1 MGEAGKG
8 MLAMIG
14 AATIWGLSPL
24 YYKQLA
30 HVPPL
35 EVLSHRTLW
44 SFVIFFV
51 LLAGQ
56 GRLREFAHSLKDRRA
71 VFQTALAGGMIA
83 LNWFVFIL
91 SVQTGHTVEASLGY
105 YIFPLV
111 AVALGALVLGERLS
125 VAQWLAVALAALAV
139 VVLTLGLGVT
149 PWIALI
155 LSVTFGI
162 YGLIKKRMAAGPVL
176 SVTGEVLLLLPL
188 ALIWLAGVNLAGWV
202 DVTARAGGYF
212 GNNLHDTFMLFLAG
226 LITAGP
232 LILMSYAARRLTL
245 STVGLLQYLNPTLQF
260 MVAVLVFRELFT
272 AWHGFAFALIWAAL
286 VIYSS
291 ATWRREKLRRREA
304 ARSSMPDTTDM

>member
-1 MGEAGKG
+1 MGEAGRG

-14 AATIWGLSPL
+14 AASIWGLSPL

-56 GRLREFAHSLKDRRA
+56 GRLREFARSLKDRRA

-188 ALIWLAGVNLAGWV
+188 ALIWLAGVNLDGWV

-212 GNNLHDTFMLFLAG
+212 GNNLHDTFMLILAG

-245 STVGLLQYLNPTLQF
+245 STIGLLQYLNPTLQF
-260 MVAVLVFRELFT
+260 LVAVLVFRELFT

-291 ATWRREKLRRREA
+291 ATWRREKSRRRAA